1 MTDFIM
7 EKKKIRLHKYLLL
20 VPAHCFTKWTQLCV
34 GLCVGRCVWKGW
46 GEAFVYTF
54 NVLSGVWVP
63 RLFFQSVCVC
73 VCVRAR
79 QRVRESER
87 YPRECSTHSVYE
99 MNNASGDSFPFA
111 LLSFPILISVTRL
124 NPQSFNHALVFLIF
138 TYSYMTHV
146 LVSHPLPSI
155 YIIAFSHSPVL
166 SSLCQSAPPKTTH
179 A

>member
-1 MTDFIM
+1 MRGGICVHFQ
-7 EKKKIRLHKYLLL
+7 
-20 VPAHCFTKWTQLCV
+20 CFVW
-34 GLCVGRCVWKGW
+34 GLS
-46 GEAFVYTF
+46 AQAI
-54 NVLSGVWVP
+54 LP
-63 RLFFQSVCVC
+63 IC
-73 VCVRAR
+73 VCVR
-79 QRVRESER
+79 VCESETESER
-87 YPRECSTHSVYE
+87 ERAIPQRVLYTLSVYE